1 MDQKLKRLT
10 KGLTVQFTRD
20 QLHDLESEYG
30 HLFDIHISKKIK
42 SALKSG
48 KGVRIALSEHEIK
61 SFSNDNDDMD
71 EEDMDMDEEGGK
83 IKFKKAF
90 KSVSKAIKKD
100 VKSAV
105 KYVGDTE
112 KRQYGKK
119 IVGAINQQNK
129 YGQKLNNIIQSKYV
143 PLPDEFKDAVGMV
156 ADYQDKGVGAIN
168 RIHKARQEGNV
179 KGMLSNVVKDQV
191 KSQGKEFIKSQVRGQ
206 MSEPRPMSAPNG
218 GSLRS
223 NIVTAKMR
231 MNGGSSC
238 CHYCGGSFKFGGSFR
253 SNDGGSFKSNG
264 GSFKAGALYEDN
276 SVMLR
281 HDMPGFHPRDKLVN
295 LKYY

>member
-10 KGLTVQFTRD
+10 KGLTVQFNKD
-20 QLHDLESEYG
+20 ELHDLESEYG

-42 SALKSG
+42 SALKGG
-48 KGVRIALSEHEIK
+48 KGVRIALSQHEIQ
-61 SFSNDNDDMD
+61 SFSNDDGGE
-71 EEDMDMDEEGGK
+71 EEDLDEEGGK

-119 IVGAINQQNK
+119 IVGAINQANK
-129 YGQKLNNIIQSKYV
+129 YGQKVNDVIQSKYM

-156 ADYQDKGVGAIN
+156 ADYQDKGVSAIN
-168 RIHKARQEGNV
+168 QLHKARQNGNV
-179 KGMLSNVVKDQV
+179 KGLIGDVV
-191 KSQGKEFIKSQVRGQ
+191 KSQGKEFLKSQVRAQ